1 MSEDEKER
9 PGIFPFPPVIY
20 LVPLLLGLVIQ
31 FFLPVRLLPVG
42 GLQFAIGLPII
53 GISIVVLISAALT
66 LVRAGTA
73 LDPEKVTTKI
83 VTHGPYR
90 FTRNPLYLFLAI
102 IYVGI
107 TISVNTIWPLF
118 FLPVSLVLISL
129 VMRQEERYL
138 DGKFGQEYL
147 DYKARVRRWM

>member
-1 MSEDEKER
+1 MSEKEKEQ

-42 GLQFAIGLPII
+42 WLQFAIGLPII
-53 GISIVVLISAALT
+53 GISIVVFISAALT

-73 LDPEKVTTKI
+73 LDPEKATTTI

-90 FTRNPLYLFLAI
+90 FSRNPLYLFLAV
-102 IYVGI
+102 IYIGI

-118 FLPVSLVLISL
+118 SSL
-129 VMRQEERYL
+129 
-138 DGKFGQEYL
+138 
-147 DYKARVRRWM
+147 